1 MSDQFASNLA
11 WADFAITEHPYEV
24 RAADFVTASNAE
36 FRHASSTSPL
46 WHSPPLPQL
55 VRQVLCSTADE
66 GAVSPDELGLRNNV
80 LNGTFVP
87 SCWNPHVKTL
97 GWAAYGLLGLQ
108 KSVRPKAERRRTPN
122 KARFSL
128 SMFCKGLMWTSG
140 IEGTHAVCAV
150 SPSCDGTRRAPSRP
164 HVYVGESVCHANST
178 THLYCV
184 HPTCSCS

>member
-97 GWAAYGLLGLQ
+97 GWAAYGLLGIELVCRWLFNRWLQ
-108 KSVRPKAERRRTPN
+108 GRLAK
-122 KARFSL
+122 
-128 SMFCKGLMWTSG
+128 
-140 IEGTHAVCAV
+140 V
-150 SPSCDGTRRAPSRP
+150 SPTEGGNTPDA
-164 HVYVGESVCHANST
+164 
-178 THLYCV
+178 
-184 HPTCSCS
+184 